1 MGHPTGQRI
10 VLITG
15 ASRGIGAE
23 TARILAARGD
33 HVIINYREKL
43 KRAKTIADE
52 IIAAGGS
59 AATAGADISDET
71 SARALIDTITRQFG
85 RLDVLILNAS
95 GGLERNAAPGYAMSI
110 NRDAQTRLV
119 RLAVPLMP
127 SGSRI
132 VFVTSHQAHFHG
144 RKPVPADYE
153 PIAASKRAGEDA
165 LRAMIP
171 TLTTHDITLHTVSG
185 DMIDGTIIV
194 QLLERRKSRCRRR
207 PPRQRTPSY
216 RPRIRHRSRRRDH
229 QSCGIRKHDL
239 HRWPGLSPSA
249 LALRCG
255 HSRFA
260 ELDFRGGRLVGRR
273 LTSACRTNGSG

>member
-1 MGHPTGQRI
+1 MGHPAGQRI

-23 TARILAARGD
+23 TARVLAARGD

-43 KRAKTIADE
+43 KRAKAIADE
-52 IIAAGGS
+52 ITAAGGS
-59 AATAGADISDET
+59 AATAGADISDEAA
-71 SARALIDTITRQFG
+71 ARTLIETITQQFG

-95 GGLERNAAPGYAMSI
+95 GGLERNAAPDYAMSI

-119 RLAVPLMP
+119 QLAVPHMP
-127 SGSRI
+127 PGSRI

-171 TLTTHDITLHTVSG
+171 TLTSHGITLHTVSG

-194 QLLERRKSRCRRR
+194 QLLERRNPAAVSARRSNA
-207 PPRQRTPSY
+207 PLPTIPEFAAAVAEATT
-216 RPRIRHRSRRRDH
+216 
-229 QSCGIRKHDL
+229 
-239 HRWPGLSPSA
+239 SPA
-249 LALRCG
+249 ETG
-255 HSRFA
+255 HTVYV
-260 ELDFRGGRLVGRR
+260 GGPDYLIADR
-273 LTSACRTNGSG
+273 A

>member
-1 MGHPTGQRI
+1 MTVDDTTGRRI

-23 TARILAARGD
+23 TARVLAARGD
-33 HVIINYREKL
+33 HVVINYREKA
-43 KRAKTIADE
+43 KRADALAEAIRQ
-52 IIAAGGS
+52 AGGS
-59 AATAGADISDET
+59 ASTAGADIADAD
-71 SARALIDTITRQFG
+71 SAGALVAGVVEEFG

-95 GGLERNAAPGYAMSI
+95 GGLERNASPGYAMAL
-110 NRDAQTRLV
+110 NRDAQERLV
-119 RLAVPLMP
+119 RLALPHMP

-171 TLTTHDITLHTVSG
+171 ELSAEGIALHVVSG

-194 QLLERRKSRCRRR
+194 QLLERRN
-207 PPRQRTPSY
+207 PDAVAA
-216 RPRIRHRSRRRDH
+216 RRD
-229 QSCGIRKHDL
+229 QGTL
-239 HRWPGLSPSA
+239 PTVAEFATAVA
-249 LALRCG
+249 LATAASAESG
-255 HSRFA
+255 HTTYIGGQDY
-260 ELDFRGGRLVGRR
+260 LDTCEA
-273 LTSACRTNGSG
+273 TS

>member
-1 MGHPTGQRI
+1 MDDTTGRRI

-23 TARILAARGD
+23 TARVLAARGD
-33 HVIINYREKL
+33 HVVINYREKA
-43 KRAKTIADE
+43 KRADALAEAIRQ
-52 IIAAGGS
+52 AGGS
-59 AATAGADISDET
+59 ASTAGADIADAD
-71 SARALIDTITRQFG
+71 SAGALVAGVVEEFG

-95 GGLERNAAPGYAMSI
+95 GGLERNASPGYAMAL
-110 NRDAQTRLV
+110 NRDAQERLV
-119 RLAVPLMP
+119 RLALPHMP

-171 TLTTHDITLHTVSG
+171 ELSAEGIALHVVSG

-194 QLLERRKSRCRRR
+194 QLLERRN
-207 PPRQRTPSY
+207 PDAVAA
-216 RPRIRHRSRRRDH
+216 RRD
-229 QSCGIRKHDL
+229 QGTL
-239 HRWPGLSPSA
+239 PTVAEFATAVA
-249 LALRCG
+249 LATAASAESG
-255 HSRFA
+255 HTTYIGGQDY
-260 ELDFRGGRLVGRR
+260 LDTCEA
-273 LTSACRTNGSG
+273 TS